1 MLFCL
6 NHTATEKREKGARR
20 LLGIAGQRKK
30 GTEKEL
36 KMSPCCSS
44 QISVTQ
50 EDMDCF
56 ASGKDTTIHD
66 LWRKDPLSGCSDP

>member
-6 NHTATEKREKGARR
+6 NHIATEKRDKDAGSS
-20 LLGIAGQRKK
+20 LGIAGQCKK
-30 GTEKEL
+30 GTENEL

-50 EDMDCF
+50 EDVNCL
-56 ASGKDTTIHD
+56 ASGKDTMIHD
-66 LWRKDPLSGCSDP
+66 LWRKNPLSGYSDP